1 MNAII
6 DISDAKIKTERLL
19 LRPFKDTDLNDF
31 FEYASV
37 EGVGEMAGWIHHK
50 SIDESKKILDLF
62 IGERKT
68 FAIEYNHKVIGSV
81 GIETYNEDVLPEL
94 ADKSGREIGFVLSK
108 DYWGRGLMTEAV
120 KEVVSYLFNELKL
133 DFIVCAHFSR
143 NTRSKRVQ
151 EKCGFMRYKTSEYTT
166 EYGTVEQD
174 LINILYR

>member
-62 IGERKT
+62 IRERKT